1 MIKSW
6 FQRPEHKLSHVRN
19 QQVGLQLS
27 LYTFVQCWDHL
38 GFIWTSAWSPTDGS
52 LWTFEKCD
60 FDFFFFLF
68 FFLWYPQG
76 LLLSG
81 HFSLITHHHKY
92 VACCRENTAQP
103 LTVQPNKT
111 VCNGCGS
118 ARHSGF
124 VNKKMSSIFT
134 NVIWTTFNYYHLLT
148 KLPCSCHRE
157 AVKLV
162 VSVVLKMG
170 AQTICSRTVNINFSC
185 FFFLQCAT
193 VG

>member
-92 VACCRENTAQP
+92 VCCRENTAQP

-124 VNKKMSSIFT
+124 VNKRCLVFSQMLFEL
-134 NVIWTTFNYYHLLT
+134 HLIIIIYW
-148 KLPCSCHRE
+148 PSCH
-157 AVKLV
+157 AVVTEKLWNW
-162 VSVVLKMG
+162 SYLL
-170 AQTICSRTVNINFSC
+170 F
-185 FFFLQCAT
+185 
-193 VG
+193 